1 MHQKYFKSDKQVSG
15 STQGMATETI
25 RYRIQETYLRSG
37 NTEETL
43 DLFFLLEKV
52 EYQHTI

>member
-1 MHQKYFKSDKQVSG
+1 MHQKYFKSDKRVSG

-25 RYRIQETYLRSG
+25 RYRIQETYLGSG